1 MIAVVVFGLLV
12 GALLVVLLARYGT
25 NPAVVAAR
33 QAERSRFRRN
43 PVRPPITPTRMRAL
57 AVELLTAMGLRIET
71 EPGEPDGNR
80 LLAVRDDPF
89 QPTHYVVFVEAAPP
103 GDVVD
108 PARILELAET
118 VKSERAAAG
127 ILMTPYEIEAD
138 PLPGLDVG
146 LQLIDGMR
154 LRELVA
160 EHLPLRLREIDRYR
174 GFPLPAAEQG
184 PPVPPVEPTPHPV
197 A

>member
-1 MIAVVVFGLLV
+1 MIAVVVFGILV
-12 GALLVVLLARYGT
+12 GALLVILLARYGT

-33 QAERSRFRRN
+33 QAERSRLRRDPDRRRVT
-43 PVRPPITPTRMRAL
+43 PVRMRAL
-57 AVELLTAMGLRIET
+57 AVELLIAMGLRIET

-89 QPTHYVVFVEAAPP
+89 QPTRYVVFIEADPP

-127 ILMTPYEIEAD
+127 ILMTPYVIASD
-138 PLPGLDVG
+138 SLPGLDVG

-154 LRELVA
+154 LRELIG
-160 EHLPLRLREIDRYR
+160 EHLPARLREIDRYR
-174 GFPLPAAEQG
+174 GFPVRAREQG
-184 PPVPPVEPTPHPV
+184 RPIPPVEPTPHPV